1 MGASCIFWTG
11 CGLVAR
17 GAAGAAGAAGAL
29 DRVRLAMGACGFGAA
44 GGAGGA
50 TLGVARWGGIT
61 LGASCWGEF
70 VTGLAVVSTLGDGV
84 SGCGTGWAVMM
95 STGARGLVVG
105 TSVGNSDFCGL

>member
-17 GAAGAAGAAGAL
+17 GAAGAAGAL